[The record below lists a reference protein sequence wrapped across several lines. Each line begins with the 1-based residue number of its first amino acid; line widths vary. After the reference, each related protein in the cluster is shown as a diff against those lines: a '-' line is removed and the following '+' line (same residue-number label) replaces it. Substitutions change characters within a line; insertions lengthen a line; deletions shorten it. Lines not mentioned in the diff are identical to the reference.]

1 MRRQPPERTQLA
13 AGFGVGLGLIV
24 VAVLILLV
32 PTWMIPTSVTPARA
46 ESLQAQND
54 LRTTL
59 LQGIGGLFLI
69 AGVVATWRQ
78 VQLTRRQLDLLREGQ
93 ITERFTRA
101 IEQLGSDNIDIRL
114 GGIYALERIAA
125 SSEVDRGPILE
136 VLTAYV
142 RGHSPWPPAGWEY
155 GTETPPEPD
164 DRHLASLQFRTPDV
178 QAVLSILGRRRVLDG
193 DDELLLARV
202 DLRRAYLRRA
212 NLERANLR
220 NSSLRGLQG
229 RNALLHHA
237 NLKHSDLTNANLEGA
252 DLRGADLQHANLSGA
267 NLRGTNLGGAL
278 LEAAVLTGVASD
290 GSTVW
295 PEGFTAP
302 RA

>member
-1 MRRQPPERTQLA
+1 MTGNNA
-13 AGFGVGLGLIV
+13 IKA
-24 VAVLILLV
+24 
-32 PTWMIPTSVTPARA
+32 SV
-46 ESLQAQND
+46 SD
-54 LRTTL
+54 LRH
-59 LQGIGGLFLI
+59 
-69 AGVVATWRQ
+69 
-78 VQLTRRQLDLLREGQ
+78 
-93 ITERFTRA
+93 TEA
-101 IEQLGSDNIDIRL
+101 MIEAPDTSSARIRL
-114 GGIYALERIAA
+114 CPALRQDCCASCAA
-125 SSEVDRGPILE
+125 NLPSGPSS
-136 VLTAYV
+136 
-142 RGHSPWPPAGWEY
+142 PPAGWEY

-267 NLRGTNLGGAL
+267 NLRGTNLGGAM
-278 LEAAVLTGVASD
+278 LEGAVLTGVASD

-295 PEGFTAP
+295 PDGFTAP